1 MPAALPGGWFTAG
14 CGAGVPG
21 GVGVEFPA
29 TSFTAAGAAARWHP
43 AASIA
48 ISTAATIVDCLT
60 IVILS
65 PGIACPL
72 TLHAATRDRYC
83 PSS

>member
-1 MPAALPGGWFTAG
+1 
-14 CGAGVPG
+14 
-21 GVGVEFPA
+21 VGFPA
-29 TSFTAAGAAARWHP
+29 TSCAAAGAAARWHP

-48 ISTAATIVDCLT
+48 ISIAATIVDCLT

-72 TLHAATRDRYC
+72 TLQTATCDRGNYC
-83 PSS
+83 ASS